1 MSYSGGGRLPR
12 IVDVLQPRMEKYDE
26 LLSAGQI
33 LLALGLALVSSFA
46 LMIPAVGY
54 VEPRLPEPDVA
65 PFSYAYLVM
74 KYLLAWGI
82 AWILV
87 RLLATFFLWLIAELL
102 GQRR

>member
-1 MSYSGGGRLPR
+1 MLPR

-33 LLALGLALVSSFA
+33 LLALGLALVSFLA
-46 LMIPAVGY
+46 LMFPAAGY

-74 KYLLAWGI
+74 EYLLAWGI

-87 RLLATFFLWLIAELL
+87 RLLAAFFLWLIAELL